1 MTALTVTIREI
12 QPEELDATVNLRHD
26 MILEID
32 GVDYDQITPGWRERF
47 KSFFAGYLQSN
58 RGQFFVAEDG
68 GQLIGTASVYKLL
81 NHRSEIT
88 LRPSAY
94 VCNVYVNP
102 KWRRQGIA
110 RALTL
115 RAVDW
120 AKRNGCE
127 VVRLRTSQ
135 LGRPLYEGLGFQR
148 TDELELRL

>member
-1 MTALTVTIREI
+1 MTELTVTIREI
-12 QPEELDATVNLRHD
+12 QPEELDATVKLRHD
-26 MILEID
+26 MIMEID
-32 GVDYDQITPGWRERF
+32 GLDYDQVAPGWRERF
-47 KSFFAGYLQSN
+47 KTFFAGYLQSN

-68 GQLIGTASVYKLL
+68 DQLIGTAAVYKLS

-88 LRPSAY
+88 LRASAY

-120 AKRNGCE
+120 AKGNGCE
-127 VVRLRTSQ
+127 VVRLRTSH
-135 LGRPLYEGLGFQR
+135 LGRPLYEGIGFQR